1 MRIKNMPSPA
11 ADTQLVAI
19 QMCSVPD
26 VAANF
31 KMLEQ
36 QVQKLKVSGPTLV
49 VLPECFACFGA
60 GDKALLAIA
69 EPPGDGPIQAQL
81 QALAKRYGIWLVA
94 GSIPLKSARADKFTA
109 SCLLINAMGDIV
121 DEYQKIHL
129 FDVQVADNTGSYKES
144 RYTQRGNHW
153 VVADTPFGALG
164 LAVCYDLRFP
174 GLFQAM
180 SELRPLDVIALP
192 AAFTYQTGQAHW
204 HALLAARAI
213 ENQCYLVAANQ
224 SGVHA
229 NKRQTYGHSCIM
241 SPWGESLVELS
252 HETGLIQ
259 SQLLPSKLTEIRQ
272 NMPIRQHNTFRSRLV

>member
-1 MRIKNMPSPA
+1 MLSQA
-11 ADTQLVAI
+11 SASTLVAI

-26 VAANF
+26 VADNF
-31 KMLEQ
+31 KMLDAQ
-36 QVQKLKVSGPTLV
+36 LKKLTVVCPTLV

-69 EPPGDGPIQAQL
+69 ETPGDGPIQSQL
-81 QALAKRYGIWLVA
+81 QALAKQYGIWLVA
-94 GSIPLKSARADKFTA
+94 GSIPLKSQTGNKFTA
-109 SCLLINAMGDIV
+109 SCLLINTLGEIV

-144 RYTQRGNHW
+144 RHTQSGEHI
-153 VVADTPFGALG
+153 VVADTPFGTLG
-164 LAVCYDLRFP
+164 LAVCYDLRFA

-180 SELRPLDVIALP
+180 SQLKQLDVIALP

-204 HALLAARAI
+204 HSLLAARAI

-224 SGVHA
+224 TGVHA

-241 SPWGESLVELS
+241 SPWGETLVELS
-252 HETGLIQ
+252 HEGGLIQ
-259 SQLLPSKLTEIRQ
+259 SQLLSSKLIEIRQ
-272 NMPIRQHNTFRSRLV
+272 NMPIQQHNKFRSRLV